1 MEIAEIHRIASEAA
15 AQAAEAAYAKY
26 GERDACGFAWV
37 EVYDVRLN
45 TKVGKEFARLGFR
58 KGYGRG
64 AGIELWNPSRHST
77 QSISVK
83 EAGAAAYAN
92 VLKQHG
98 FKAYAMSR
106 LD

>member
-1 MEIAEIHRIASEAA
+1 MDIQAIHATATAA
-15 AQAAEAAYAKY
+15 AEKAAADTYARI

-37 EVYDVRLN
+37 EVFNIKLN
-45 TKVGKEFARLGFR
+45 TRIGKQFAALGFS

-64 AGIELWNPSRHST
+64 AGIHLWNPSRHHT

-83 EAGAAAYAN
+83 EAGAVAYAA
-92 VLKQHG
+92 VLKEHG
-98 FKAYAMSR
+98 FTAYAASR